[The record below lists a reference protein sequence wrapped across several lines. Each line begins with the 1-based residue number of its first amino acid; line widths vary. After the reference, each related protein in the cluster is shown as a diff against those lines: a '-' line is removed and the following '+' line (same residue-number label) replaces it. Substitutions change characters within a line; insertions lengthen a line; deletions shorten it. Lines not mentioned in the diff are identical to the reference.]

1 MFAFAAWA
9 NDLALGLGLEV
20 KETGGGPFWSWAGL
34 EVVIAVTAE
43 EEQVTASF
51 KAALVITALG
61 AGEAL
66 KTSGILFLEL
76 VRVL

>member
-1 MFAFAAWA
+1 M
-9 NDLALGLGLEV
+9 
-20 KETGGGPFWSWAGL
+20 

-43 EEQVTASF
+43 EERVTASF
-51 KAALVITALG
+51 KATLVITALG